1 MIIHENEW
9 PWGKSADIVGKKGA
23 AIVHLSFENANP
35 GVCYLSGLSVA
46 DGYRRL
52 GYATR
57 LLDESERYCRR
68 KGGIFRIDLCSVKT
82 EFVHQFY
89 LKHGFVDIKEEDD
102 LIQMYKIVKPDE

>member
-9 PWGKSADIVGKKGA
+9 PWGRSVDIVGKKGA

-46 DGYRRL
+46 NGYRNN

-57 LLDESERYCRR
+57 LLEESEKYCQ
-68 KGGIFRIDLCSVKT
+68 KKDIFRIDLSSVKT
-82 EFVHQFY
+82 EYVHQFY
-89 LKHGFVDIKEEDD
+89 LKHGYVDIKEEDGF
-102 LIQMYKIVKPDE
+102 IQMYKMLRP